1 MASANGHG
9 SKRAI
14 LYARVSSDEQA
25 KTGYSLSGQLREL
38 REHAKDA
45 SYEVVMEA
53 VDDGYEGDSL
63 WRPGI
68 DQIRRKVSKG
78 GVNLV
83 LATERDRIARKRG
96 YVFVLEEEFRE
107 HACALRALE
116 DKDED
121 SAEEWLMR
129 AIKDDFA
136 EYEHAKIAQR
146 TFSKKLEKAR
156 GGEIIA
162 GKSPNYGFRYNEK
175 RNGYLVDEGKMPL
188 VRRAFEMIGTEGATS
203 YSVVR
208 WLEGM
213 DPHGPTGKGWNL
225 PFLRKMVFNDV
236 YRPHSFEE
244 ASACVPPEVAA
255 RLDPEKRYGIW

>member
-1 MASANGHG
+1 MESTNSHG
-9 SKRAI
+9 PKRVI
-14 LYARVSSDEQA
+14 LYARVSTEEQA
-25 KTGYSLSGQLREL
+25 KKGYSLQGQLRQL
-38 REHAKDA
+38 RDHAMEKA
-45 SYEVVMEA
+45 YTIATEA

-68 DQIRRKVSKG
+68 DRVRRIIAEG
-78 GVNLV
+78 GADLV

-107 HACALRALE
+107 HGCSLRALE

-121 SAEEWLMR
+121 SAEEQLMR

-162 GKSPNYGFRYNEK
+162 GTTPNYGFRYNEQ
-175 RNGYLVDEGKMPL
+175 RNGYLIDEEKMPL
-188 VRRAFEMIGTEGATS
+188 VRRAFEMIGKEGATS
-203 YSVVR
+203 YSVIK
-208 WLEGM
+208 WLEGA
-213 DPHGPTGKGWNL
+213 DPHGPTGKGWNM
-225 PFLRKMVFNDV
+225 PQLRQMVFNDV
-236 YRPHSFEE
+236 YRPRTFEE
-244 ASACVPPEVAA
+244 LEDLVPA
-255 RLDPEKRYGIW
+255 R